1 MRITTLINRVWSL
14 AMVVGARAFIMLVM
28 AFAQDPAAKSF
39 KQSITGTACA
49 IEMISVAPLS
59 SGKQIWMSQTEIP
72 WEVLDICVYG
82 FDKTDGKSDSPTAD
96 AVTRPTKPYI
106 SMDRGFGHK
115 GWPANSVS
123 FHNAKGF
130 CQWLSAKTGRSY
142 RLPTVDEW
150 KHACERGKIAPDMLK
165 DYAWF
170 EDNSDNASHKVATK
184 KADAQGL
191 YDLVGNLAEW
201 CVQADGTGAVMGG
214 SYRDAVDEIGCQ
226 AIHPNSPK
234 WNQTDP
240 QIPRSVWWLADAG
253 WIGFRIV
260 CDGPELPPDS
270 PAIPAVPSAK

>member
-1 MRITTLINRVWSL
+1 M
-14 AMVVGARAFIMLVM
+14 AVGTGLFTAAW
-28 AFAQDPAAKSF
+28 AQEQAPKSF

-49 IEMISVAPLS
+49 IEMIPVAPLNS
-59 SGKQIWMSQTEIP
+59 SKQIWMSQTEIP

-82 FDKTDGKSDSPTAD
+82 FDKTDGKSDSPAAD

-123 FHNAKGF
+123 FHNAKEF

-142 RLPTVDEW
+142 RLPTVEEW
-150 KHACERGKIAPDMLK
+150 QHACQLSKITTDMLK
-165 DYAWF
+165 EYAWF

-184 KADAQGL
+184 KQDAQGL
-191 YDLVGNLAEW
+191 YDLDGNLAEW
-201 CVQADGTGAVMGG
+201 CIQADGTGAVAGG
-214 SYRDAVDEIGCQ
+214 SYRDSADEVGCQ
-226 AIHPNSPK
+226 SVRPHSPK

-240 QIPRSVWWLADAG
+240 QIPRSLWWLADAG

-260 CDGPELPPDS
+260 CDGPELVPHPA
-270 PAIPAVPSAK
+270 AIPLTPAAPAAPAAK